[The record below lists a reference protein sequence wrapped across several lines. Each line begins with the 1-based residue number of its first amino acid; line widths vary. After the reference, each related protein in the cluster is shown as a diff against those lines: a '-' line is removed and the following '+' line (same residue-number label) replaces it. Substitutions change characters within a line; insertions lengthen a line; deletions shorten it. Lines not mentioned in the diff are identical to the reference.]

1 MSLMRRASLV
11 LPFALP
17 IFVLVVWFS
26 GRSGGQ
32 VTEPLHIMASID
44 PDGGRTTSFSTIL
57 TDGNEAIWTCSAGTF
72 LESGVSQASGRSV
85 TWQPHS
91 DLADSVTVIITTP
104 SVTDTVIFLSAIPD
118 LTPVLTVSAAYHL
131 ALLERAR
138 TIQLPPGNYS
148 VAAAGEGLRNYDGLT
163 VLIIERPELPRNAL
177 GLLPGDTLEVSLP
190 LGGVVTATGLDTME
204 GALDNSGTVHV
215 TFELIVSGDAAE
227 PEPPAEEQAIPAED
241 SDESSEE
248 SSSL

>member
-1 MSLMRRASLV
+1 MLRRASLI

-17 IFVLVVWFS
+17 TFVLVVWLA
-26 GRSGGQ
+26 GQCGGQ
-32 VTEPLHIMASID
+32 VTEPLHIIASID

-72 LESGVSQASGRSV
+72 LETGVSQASGRSV
-85 TWQPHS
+85 TWQPAS
-91 DLADSVTVIITTP
+91 DIADSITVIITTP

-118 LTPVLTVSAAYHL
+118 LAPVLTVSAAYHL

-138 TIQLPPGNYS
+138 TIQLPPGNYT

-163 VLIIERPELPRNAL
+163 VLIIQRPELPRNAI
-177 GLLPGDTLEVSLP
+177 GILPGDTLEVSLP

-215 TFELIVSGDAAE
+215 TFEIAVAEEE
-227 PEPPAEEQAIPAED
+227 PELETPVEEETILPEVD

-248 SSSL
+248 TTTL

>member
-1 MSLMRRASLV
+1 
-11 LPFALP
+11 
-17 IFVLVVWFS
+17 
-26 GRSGGQ
+26 
-32 VTEPLHIMASID
+32 
-44 PDGGRTTSFSTIL
+44 
-57 TDGNEAIWTCSAGTF
+57 
-72 LESGVSQASGRSV
+72 
-85 TWQPHS
+85 
-91 DLADSVTVIITTP
+91 VIITTP